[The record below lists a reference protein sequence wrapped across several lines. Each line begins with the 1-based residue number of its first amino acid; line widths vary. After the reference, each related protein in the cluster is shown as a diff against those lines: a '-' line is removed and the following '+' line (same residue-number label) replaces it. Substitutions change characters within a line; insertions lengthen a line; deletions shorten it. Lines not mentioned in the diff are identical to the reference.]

1 MVNVQQICMFLKST
15 TGNMSRTA
23 LDCCIYISKR
33 DGMAARRRKRA
44 PQTEEYVE
52 GNTVRKVERVPRYEE
67 QERGH
72 QQKRNVS
79 HTVTV
84 RRNQEKALQM
94 NLFSV
99 LLLTVAVICTLY
111 ICVSYLKLQSSVT
124 ARLNHIESLEE
135 SIEKLKGDNDAL
147 LTRINTSVDL
157 DYVYKVATE
166 ELGMV
171 YANKDQVRL
180 YNKTES
186 EYVRQYEDIPER

>member
-1 MVNVQQICMFLKST
+1 MAEKSRRRRVEAGYVHGT
-15 TGNMSRTA
+15 
-23 LDCCIYISKR
+23 
-33 DGMAARRRKRA
+33 AARKLEPARRPEPERRRE
-44 PQTEEYVE
+44 P
-52 GNTVRKVERVPRYEE
+52 RKS
-67 QERGH
+67 G
-72 QQKRNVS
+72 

-94 NLFSV
+94 DLPYV
-99 LLLTVAVICTLY
+99 IVLTVAAVCALY
-111 ICVSYLKLQSSVT
+111 LCVSYLKLQSSIT

-135 SIEKLKGDNDAL
+135 QIESIKADNDAL
-147 LTRINTSVDL
+147 ETRINTSVDL

-171 YANKDQVRL
+171 YANKNQVRL

>member
-1 MVNVQQICMFLKST
+1 
-15 TGNMSRTA
+15 
-23 LDCCIYISKR
+23 
-33 DGMAARRRKRA
+33 MAARRRKRA

-111 ICVSYLKLQSSVT
+111 LCELFKASVFRHSETQSY
-124 ARLNHIESLEE
+124 
-135 SIEKLKGDNDAL
+135 
-147 LTRINTSVDL
+147 
-157 DYVYKVATE
+157 
-166 ELGMV
+166 
-171 YANKDQVRL
+171 
-180 YNKTES
+180 
-186 EYVRQYEDIPER
+186 

>member
-1 MVNVQQICMFLKST
+1 
-15 TGNMSRTA
+15 
-23 LDCCIYISKR
+23 
-33 DGMAARRRKRA
+33 MAARRRKRA
-44 PQTEEYVE
+44 LQTEEYVE

-111 ICVSYLKLQSSVT
+111 
-124 ARLNHIESLEE
+124 IESLEE

>member
-1 MVNVQQICMFLKST
+1 MDKQATHPIPQGRVRIFCRHT
-15 TGNMSRTA
+15 E
-23 LDCCIYISKR
+23 
-33 DGMAARRRKRA
+33 RKR
-44 PQTEEYVE
+44 
-52 GNTVRKVERVPRYEE
+52 R
-67 QERGH
+67 
-72 QQKRNVS
+72 
-79 HTVTV
+79 
-84 RRNQEKALQM
+84 
-94 NLFSV
+94 
-99 LLLTVAVICTLY
+99 ID
-111 ICVSYLKLQSSVT
+111 QSSVT